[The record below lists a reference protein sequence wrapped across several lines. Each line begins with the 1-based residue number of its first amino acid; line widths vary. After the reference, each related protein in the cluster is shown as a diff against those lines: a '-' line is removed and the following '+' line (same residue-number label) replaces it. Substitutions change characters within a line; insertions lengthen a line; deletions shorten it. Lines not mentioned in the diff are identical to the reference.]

1 MFTTMIRLFIFI
13 FTSLILVSCDE
24 FGFSHDSNS
33 GSESTGT
40 GGSMARFTVKGDYL
54 YVLTDASL
62 QTYDISDSSRLDL
75 KSSINLNVAIETIFP
90 SGNYLFMGSTTGMLV
105 YDLDNPFKPE
115 YVSSYSHF
123 TSCDPVIVD
132 GNYAYVTL
140 RSNPNIW
147 SCTRSINEL
156 QVIDISNIKNPV
168 KVSSYSMENP
178 KGLALANKTLFIC
191 DGLDL
196 VVMDA
201 KNPLKLEEIKRYEMD
216 GTPYDVIAKDGVL
229 TVSYSEGLVQYSY
242 VGDSIQMLSVLF

>member
-1 MFTTMIRLFIFI
+1 MIRIFLFVFA
-13 FTSLILVSCDE
+13 SLILVSCDE
-24 FGFSHDSNS
+24 FGFSQDSNTS
-33 GSESTGT
+33 SDATGT

-54 YVLTDASL
+54 YVLTDIYL
-62 QTYDISDSSRLDL
+62 QTYDISDSTKLDL
-75 KSSINLNVAIETIFP
+75 KSSIYLEGLIETIFP
-90 SGNYLFMGSTTGMLV
+90 SGNYLFMGSTTGMFV

-140 RSNPNIW
+140 RSNPNVW

-156 QVIDISNIKNPV
+156 QVIDISNIKNPI
-168 KVSSYSMENP
+168 KVSSYLMENP
-178 KGLALANKTLFIC
+178 KGLALANKTLFVC

-201 KNPLKLEEIKRYEMD
+201 NNPLELEEIKRFKMD
-216 GTPYDVIAKDGVL
+216 GTPYDVIAKDGIL

-242 VGDSIQMLSVLF
+242 VGDTIQMLSVVY